1 MRPAFN
7 LDLTSVLFT
16 SAAVGGKA
24 DSTVDG
30 NLTEVAAYDGNEWKL
45 TLKDGDRSGF
55 TASTTSATTQVE
67 NYSNWTVDVAY
78 SGAQTGSNE
87 YVSAMLVDSSGSV
100 LYYGRVAQNS
110 ASGEASIN
118 IPTGLAVGSYTL
130 KVFSEQYNG
139 DKKTDYASAFT
150 DISLT
155 VTAPATDPGSSG
167 SGSSGSGST
176 APSIT
181 WPTAPQEVGAAAGS
195 PLTFSVESAE
205 GSAYQWYV
213 DAGDGRGFQP
223 IAGATGASLAL
234 WPTQGDGGEPVLLPG
249 IPGQR
254 L

>member
-110 ASGEASIN
+110 ASGEASIT

-150 DISLT
+150 DIPDGHRPRYRPGQQRQRQQRQRLHRPQHHLAHR
-155 VTAPATDPGSSG
+155 APG
-167 SGSSGSGST
+167 
-176 APSIT
+176 
-181 WPTAPQEVGAAAGS
+181 
-195 PLTFSVESAE
+195 
-205 GSAYQWYV
+205 
-213 DAGDGRGFQP
+213 GRGGGREPPHLQRRIGGGQRLPMVCGCGGWPGLPAHSRGHRGQP
-223 IAGATGASLAL
+223 GPMAHPGGR
-234 WPTQGDGGEPVLLPG
+234 GEPVLLPG